1 MKVRTKVV
9 LTRGAEILL
18 PGREIE
24 IPDEE
29 ARALIGRDLV
39 EPLEGAR
46 KGAKKRR

>member
-1 MKVRTKVV
+1 MKVKTKVV

-29 ARALIGRDLV
+29 VRALIERDLV
-39 EPLEGAR
+39 EPLERER
-46 KGAKKRR
+46 KGAKRRR